1 MLYLVAPG
9 GVGRVALYG
18 TIGRG
23 GRPICYFRTIAAQSF
38 VATVPDWTIGGRAK
52 SGCKAREPS
61 C

>member
-1 MLYLVAPG
+1 MLYSVAPG
-9 GVGRVALYG
+9 GVGRVALYE

-23 GRPICYFRTIAAQSF
+23 RRPICYFRTIAAQSC

-52 SGCKAREPS
+52 FSCKARKPS